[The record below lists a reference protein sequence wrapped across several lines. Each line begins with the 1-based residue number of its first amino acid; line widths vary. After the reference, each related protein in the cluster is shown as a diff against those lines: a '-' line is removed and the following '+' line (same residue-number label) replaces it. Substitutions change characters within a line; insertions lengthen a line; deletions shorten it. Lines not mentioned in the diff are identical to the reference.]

1 MATVLSVSSQ
11 VVLGHVGNSAAVFA
25 LQRLG
30 HEVWALPTV
39 ILAHHPGHDRAVPRA
54 VTRASTIAA
63 WLEALERRGVAATI
77 DAVLVGC
84 LGEARQAGAIAAA
97 LARLK
102 SSRPDL
108 LVALDPVI
116 GDEGALYVAEPVA
129 AALRDSLLPL
139 AGIATPNAFEL
150 GWLSGGGVMGPE
162 AAVRAARALGP
173 GEVLVTSAPGAPSG
187 AVRSLLVTRAAAFA
201 CDTPLIAH
209 AAHGAGDLMA
219 ALYQGHRLLG
229 RPPENALARAAAGV
243 AAVLAETARRGGD
256 ELALVAA
263 QASLDRA
270 SAAPVVR
277 L

>member
-1 MATVLSVSSQ
+1 MATVLSISSQ

-39 ILAHHPGHDRAVPRA
+39 ILAHHPGHDRAVPRV
-54 VTRASTIAA
+54 VTRARTVAA
-63 WLEALERRGVAATI
+63 WLDALLRRGAAAAI
-77 DAVLVGC
+77 DAVLVGY
-84 LGEARQAGAIAAA
+84 LGEASQAGAIAAA
-97 LARLK
+97 LRRLK
-102 SSRPDL
+102 SSRPGL

-116 GDEGALYVAEPVA
+116 GDDGALYVAAPVA

-150 GWLSGGGVMGPE
+150 GWLSGSDVTGPE

-173 GEVLVTSAPGAPSG
+173 GEVLVTSAPGAPPA
-187 AVRSLLVTRAAAFA
+187 AVRSLLVTPTAAFA
-201 CDTPLIAH
+201 CDMPLVAH
-209 AAHGAGDLMA
+209 APHGAGDLMA

-229 RPPENALARAAAGV
+229 RPPHHALARAAAGV
-243 AAVLAETARRGGD
+243 AAVLAETALRGCD

-263 QASLDRA
+263 QASLQGVP
-270 SAAPVVR
+270 AAPVVR